1 VLNLACFNINTLNI
15 KQSKLI
21 GSEPENAGYLNDTD
35 QFDDGYEDIKQL
47 EGEVVEFAYRVQK
60 GRVET
65 DQSERIE
72 QILEAIRNATY
83 AAKEVKD
90 IRHDLSYLRQS
101 DNLFIYNT
109 YQQIIAQVEAFYS
122 GVSNLFNHRN
132 EVVLLE
138 MYTELKRNTDEHKQV
153 VTQAIYS
160 DSQEH
165 KLTEQDLSTMLNTV
179 GEVSLSQTL
188 LLRAMQSY
196 LFSEASSRNLASAV

>member
-1 VLNLACFNINTLNI
+1 
-15 KQSKLI
+15 
-21 GSEPENAGYLNDTD
+21 
-35 QFDDGYEDIKQL
+35 
-47 EGEVVEFAYRVQK
+47 
-60 GRVET
+60 
-65 DQSERIE
+65 
-72 QILEAIRNATY
+72 
-83 AAKEVKD
+83 
-90 IRHDLSYLRQS
+90 QS

-122 GVSNLFNHRN
+122 GVSDLFNHRN